1 MNLKKLLIKLL
12 TKLNSFFVSI
22 FKFLIFFYQKTISK
36 YISPRCRFY
45 PSCSSYAIQAL
56 EKKGLI
62 KGFFLAVTRVIRCN
76 PFSSGGY
83 DPLK

>member
-12 TKLNSFFVSI
+12 KNLNKIFVI
-22 FKFLIFFYQKTISK
+22 LFKFLIIFYQKTFSK
-36 YISPRCRFY
+36 FTQPRCRFY
-45 PSCSSYAIQAL
+45 PSCSSYAIQAI

-62 KGFFLAVTRVIRCN
+62 KGGLLAFIRILRCN